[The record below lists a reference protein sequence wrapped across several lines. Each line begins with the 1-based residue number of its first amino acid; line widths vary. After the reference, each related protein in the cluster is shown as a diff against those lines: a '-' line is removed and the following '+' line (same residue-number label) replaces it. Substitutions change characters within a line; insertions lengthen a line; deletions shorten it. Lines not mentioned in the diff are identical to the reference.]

1 MDIDQARTFLE
12 IARCGSLVA
21 AADRLCVSQT
31 AISARVQRL
40 EQQLDCQLFV
50 RGRSGARLTSNGEAF
65 LTYANQLVQT
75 WEAARRDL
83 PRTQDRQ
90 PVLRIGGE
98 VSLGTPL
105 MLEWVCAVRR
115 ALPGHAVRS
124 ELSEGESLLRKVEMG
139 LLDAVLVYQPS
150 YAPGLQVEPLMEEKL
165 VQIQRTGCAEP
176 YVYVDWGEAFRRQ
189 HDAALPD
196 RARASVG
203 FNLGPLA
210 LQFILDQ
217 GGSGYFRTRVVQA
230 YLDSGVF
237 ERVPQAPEFTYPTFL
252 IHARERDSEALQH
265 ALDILRRQ
273 VAEDVSDWS
282 QRWDPLAG
290 STH

>member
-50 RGRSGARLTSNGEAF
+50 RGRGGARLTPNGEAF
-65 LTYANQLVQT
+65 LSYANQLVQT

-150 YAPGLQVEPLMEEKL
+150 YAPGLQVEQLMEEKL
-165 VQIQRTGCAEP
+165 VRIQRKGCTEP

-196 RARASVG
+196 CARASVG

-217 GGSGYFRTRVVQA
+217 GGSGYFRTRVMQA

-252 IHARERDSEALQH
+252 IHARERDSEALQR

-273 VAEDVSDWS
+273 VAEDASDWS
-282 QRWDPLAG
+282 QRWDPLV
-290 STH
+290 

>member
-40 EQQLDCQLFV
+40 EQQLGCQLFV
-50 RGRSGARLTSNGEAF
+50 RGRSGARLTTDGEAF
-65 LTYANQLVQT
+65 LSYAHQLVQT
-75 WEAARRDL
+75 WEAARRNL
-83 PRTQDRQ
+83 PRVQGGQ
-90 PVLRIGGE
+90 PVLSIGGE

-105 MLEWVCAVRR
+105 MLEWICAMRQ
-115 ALPGHAVRS
+115 ALPGHTIRS
-124 ELSEGESLLRKVEMG
+124 EVNDGEALLRKVEMG

-150 YAPGLQVEPLMEEKL
+150 YAPGLQVEQLMEEKL
-165 VQIQRTGCAEP
+165 VRIQRTDCPEP
-176 YVYVDWGEAFRRQ
+176 YVYIDWGEAFRRQ

-196 RARASVG
+196 CARASVS

-230 YLDSGVF
+230 YLDSGVL
-237 ERVPQAPEFTYPTFL
+237 ERVAQAPEFTYPTFVV
-252 IHARERDSEALQH
+252 HARERDGEALRC
-265 ALDILRRQ
+265 ALAILRRQ
-273 VAEDVSDWS
+273 VAEDASDWS
-282 QRWDPLAG
+282 QRWDPFA
-290 STH
+290 